1 MADTLDWDA
10 LNLID
15 QINQDDD
22 LTAEYINPLK
32 LLNINNNYHD
42 TDQITK
48 EFNKNQL
55 NIIHL
60 NIHSLADKFD
70 KLKLF
75 LSNFTNK
82 PDIIL
87 LCETF
92 LNDKNKDLYNM
103 DDYSFI
109 EKHRTINI
117 HPTRS
122 SRWCFNRRNVSRRYK
137 RILWNGLA
145 IDPNFSK

>member
-22 LTAEYINPLK
+22 LTAEYINPLN

-109 EKHRTINI
+109 EKHRTIKLCGGVGIYIKNDI
-117 HPTRS
+117 NHKMLDEISTFKEGEFES
-122 SRWCFNRRNVSRRYK
+122 
-137 RILWNGLA
+137 L
-145 IDPNFSK
+145 